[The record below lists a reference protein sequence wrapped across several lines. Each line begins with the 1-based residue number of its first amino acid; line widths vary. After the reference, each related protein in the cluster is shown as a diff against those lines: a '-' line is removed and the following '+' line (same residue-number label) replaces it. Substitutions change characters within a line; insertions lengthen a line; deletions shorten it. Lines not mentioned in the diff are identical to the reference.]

1 MHFFASFGYTAAA
14 NFGGE
19 QDFSCD
25 IRKTQL
31 KDETKLRRANPLLHV
46 LWGYAENIS
55 AGLHSYFF

>member
-1 MHFFASFGYTAAA
+1 MRFFAPFSYTAAA
-14 NFGGE
+14 DFGRE

-31 KDETKLRRANPLLHV
+31 KNETKLHRANPLLHV
-46 LWGYAENIS
+46 LWGYAENIC